1 MVIPVRIFAL
11 VVAATACGCAAM
23 TMLLVAARV

>member
-1 MVIPVRIFAL
+1 MVISIRILQL
-11 VVAATACGCAAM
+11 VLAATALSCAAM

>member
-11 VVAATACGCAAM
+11 VVAATACACAGM
-23 TMLLVAARV
+23 TVLLVAARV